1 MINDKISEEHEDE
14 DESDRIIPDIEDT
27 VDAKGR
33 QINQHPA

>member
-1 MINDKISEEHEDE
+1 MSNDDIREEHDDE
-14 DESDRIIPDIEDT
+14 DESARIIPNIEDT